1 MLDGKDKDTFCNIR
15 LLRDCVKEST
25 KPVVFWIG
33 AGASVWC
40 GYPLWNEFAEKVHSD
55 FLKYE
60 AKYDTDTA
68 INFLKIKN
76 YPSLFSLCKNTN
88 SKRFFSAI
96 GNTFS
101 VKQPSSVYKRFGEIL
116 AGIQPCY
123 ILTTN
128 VEHCL
133 ENNLVGI
140 NMVERSDLER
150 CVDLLQKKH
159 SFVCKLHG
167 SVSHIESTVFTKE
180 DYEDILKDKRY
191 LSLIQHIFTEC
202 IIVFFGYSLNDQYV
216 IDSLRAS
223 ASNKQIF
230 GDGPHFAVVHEP
242 SDFSLPENVRLIRY
256 SSEPHCDHRSAIAVL
271 DIIRTAKNY
280 GNIRVSSDMG
290 SQPDTASFTSAY
302 YISDIYPPG
311 TWTTTQSIE
320 ATGDGGNN
328 RNIIVGQGFI
338 ESEMPSTRY
347 TAMHDLI
354 VALICFDIVYFP
366 LSALS
371 RVHELLG
378 SDFFWSLVK
387 ENAIRFIYHCDEPG
401 VIYTSAST
409 YFGGDIGMI
418 TAINQEGEPLS
429 ILDRIKRQLKPKEG
443 KEKIAEELFKNLE
456 TKVEIINKTT
466 GYNAANLTR
475 GALLHPS
482 VKQLLGI
489 SDAVLPTSI
498 PRWVLFPVLRL
509 AHVIQVGVV
518 CNHFRIAAT
527 KIPFGGEQLANVAF
541 SVAAASD
548 WADENASYVLSGR
561 FCSDL
566 GEFIMKNPEILK
578 IIMKF
583 RDTEDGIRFRK
594 EIMSHLLTNSG
605 SEFVSSVNAGLKHNL
620 PAHVLDKARAQLSG
634 LLLANGRNC
643 LITPAIWNNLSNTD
657 EAINLWRKRS
667 ASLLREYC
675 IKNNIGEY
683 DLCPCGSGEKLH
695 FCCEKAFKN

>member
-1 MLDGKDKDTFCNIR
+1 MLDGKDRETFCNIR

-25 KPVVFWIG
+25 KPIVLWIG
-33 AGASVWC
+33 AGASAWC
-40 GYPLWNEFAEKVHSD
+40 GYPLWPEFAEKVHSE
-55 FLKYE
+55 FRKYE
-60 AKYDTDTA
+60 SSYDAYTA
-68 INFLKIKN
+68 IDLLKTKDN
-76 YPSLFSLCKNTN
+76 YPSLFSLCKSTN

-96 GNTFS
+96 ENTFS
-101 VKQPSSVYKRFGEIL
+101 AKRPSSVYKRFIEIL

-140 NMVERSDLER
+140 NIVERSDLER
-150 CVDLLQKKH
+150 CIDLLQKKH

-180 DYEDILKDKRY
+180 DYEDILKDERY
-191 LSLIQHIFTEC
+191 LSLIRHIFTEC

-216 IDSLRAS
+216 IDSLIAS

-256 SSEPHCDHRSAIAVL
+256 SSEPHRDHRAAITVL

-280 GNIRVSSDMG
+280 GNIRVSSDAG
-290 SQPDTASFTSAY
+290 SLSDNASFTSAY

-320 ATGDGGNN
+320 GTGDGGNS

-338 ESEMPSTRY
+338 ESEMPSTTY

-354 VALICFDIVYFP
+354 VGLTCFAIVYFP
-366 LSALS
+366 FSALY

-378 SDFFWSLVK
+378 PDLFWHLVK
-387 ENAIRFIYHCDEPG
+387 EDAIRFIYYCDEPG
-401 VIYTSAST
+401 VIYSSTTS
-409 YFGGDIGMI
+409 YLGGDIGMI
-418 TAINQEGEPLS
+418 TAINQEGQPLS
-429 ILDRIKRQLKPKEG
+429 FLDRIK
-443 KEKIAEELFKNLE
+443 KEKITDAQLKILEEKIE
-456 TKVEIINKTT
+456 TIDTRKEADI
-466 GYNAANLTR
+466 ANLTR

-489 SDAVLPTSI
+489 SDEVLPTSI

-509 AHVIQVGVV
+509 AHVIRVGVA
-518 CNHFRIAAT
+518 CNHFHIAAT
-527 KIPFGGEQLANVAF
+527 KIPFGGEKLANVAF
-541 SVAAASD
+541 SVAAARD
-548 WADENASYVLSGR
+548 WANENASYVLAGR
-561 FCSDL
+561 FDSDL
-566 GEFIMKNPEILK
+566 GQLVIKNPEILK

-594 EIMSHLLTNSG
+594 EIMGHLLINSG
-605 SEFVSSVNAGLKHNL
+605 SEFVSSVNAGLKRNL
-620 PAHVLDKARAQLSG
+620 PAYVLDKARDQLSG
-634 LLLANGRNC
+634 LLLAHGSNC
-643 LITPAIWNNLSNTD
+643 LIMPAIWNNLSNAD
-657 EAINLWRKRS
+657 EAIKLWRKRS
-667 ASLLREYC
+667 NVELKEYC
-675 IKNNIGEY
+675 EKNHIGPY
-683 DLCPCGSGEKLH
+683 DLCPCGSGAKLR
-695 FCCEKAFKN
+695 FCCEEALKN